1 MNNDP
6 MGVALREV
14 TEAKNLLEA
23 LITSSESFDYLQA
36 KVVLRKLNRK
46 IRELGRF
53 QSRYQ
58 ARQSSSAT
66 NIYVLDFKKEK
77 PTELRS

>member
-6 MGVALREV
+6 IGVALREV

-23 LITSSESFDYLQA
+23 LITSSESFDYLEA

-46 IRELGRF
+46 IRELGRY

-58 ARQSSSAT
+58 ATQSSRAS
-66 NIYVLDFKKEK
+66 NIHVLDFKKEK

>member
-6 MGVALREV
+6 IGIALREV

-53 QSRYQ
+53 QSRCQ
-58 ARQSSSAT
+58 ATQSSRAT
-66 NIYVLDFKKEK
+66 NVYVLDFKKEK

>member
-6 MGVALREV
+6 IGVALREV
-14 TEAKNLLEA
+14 TETKDLLEA
-23 LITSSESFDYLQA
+23 LITSSESFDYLRA
-36 KVVLRKLNRK
+36 KIVLKKLNRK

-58 ARQSSSAT
+58 ATQSSRSA

-77 PTELRS
+77 PTELHN

>member
-1 MNNDP
+1 MNHDP
-6 MGVALREV
+6 IAMALREV

-36 KVVLRKLNRK
+36 KVVLKKLNRK

-53 QSRYQ
+53 QTKYQ
-58 ARQSSSAT
+58 GVQSSRLP
-66 NIYVLDFKKEK
+66 NIYVLDFKKDK
-77 PTELRS
+77 PAEVRN